1 MDVNKVREDFPILSK
16 KVSGKPFIYFDSACT
31 SLKPKQVIDAIV
43 SYYTEYTGCA
53 GRSVHK
59 FATKTTEEFE
69 KAREKVARFINAKK
83 AEEIVW
89 TRNATEA
96 INIVAHGFK
105 FEKGD
110 KVITTNLEHTSGT
123 LPWMVKYK
131 AGKIELDF
139 VSCNNEGE
147 FDAEDFKKK
156 VDKKT
161 KLISIIH
168 ASNVTG
174 TRSPLEEIIKIAHD
188 NGSFV
193 LVDGAQSVPHFTVD
207 VRKLDIDLLAF
218 SGHKMCGP
226 TGIGCLYG
234 KYDLLREISPLSL
247 GGETI
252 KDINIDAC
260 KRDDTDR
267 CFVLEEIPT
276 RFEGGIQHYAGA
288 IGLGSAIDYLSSVGM
303 KNIENYER
311 DLTKVLVEGLLTVP
325 GIELLGPKDY
335 KRRGALTAFN
345 IRGMEPHDVA
355 IMLDEQNI
363 FVRSGM
369 HCAYPIH
376 KYLHCFKGS
385 VRASLYFY
393 NTKEEVKIFIEK
405 LNNIAKNFSG

>member
-1 MDVNKVREDFPILSK
+1 MDKIRSDFPILGK
-16 KVSGKPFIYFDSACT
+16 KVNGKPFIYFDSACT
-31 SLKPKQVIDAIV
+31 SLKPKQVIDAV
-43 SYYTEYTGCA
+43 VAYYSEYTGCA

-69 KAREKVARFINAKK
+69 KAREKVAKFINAKRP
-83 AEEIVW
+83 EEIVW
-89 TRNATEA
+89 TRNTTEA
-96 INIVAHGFK
+96 INIISHGFK
-105 FEKGD
+105 FETGD

-131 AGKIELDF
+131 TGEIELEF
-139 VSCNNEGE
+139 VSCNNDGE
-147 FDAEDFKKK
+147 FDTEDFKKK
-156 VDKKT
+156 IDRKT
-161 KLISIIH
+161 KLVSLIH

-174 TRSPLEEIIKIAHD
+174 TKSPLEDIIKIAHD
-188 NGSFV
+188 NGSLV
-193 LVDGAQSVPHFTVD
+193 LVDGAQSVPHHPMD
-207 VRKLDIDLLAF
+207 VRKSDIDLLAF

-234 KYDLLREISPLSL
+234 KYDLLKEISPLSM

-252 KDINIDAC
+252 KDIDINLC
-260 KRDDTDR
+260 KKGDTDK

-276 RFEGGIQHYAGA
+276 RFEGGIQHYAGG
-288 IGLGSAIDYLSSVGM
+288 IGLGAAVDYLTSVGM
-303 KNIENYER
+303 KNIVEYEK
-311 DLTKVLVEGLLTVP
+311 DLTKLLVEGLLTVP

-335 KRRGALTAFN
+335 RKRGALTAFN
-345 IRGMEPHDVA
+345 IKGMEPHDVA

-376 KYLHCFKGS
+376 KFLHFMKGS

-393 NTKEEVKIFIEK
+393 NTKEEVKTFIEK
-405 LNNIAKNFSG
+405 LTSIAKTFGG